1 VATQTRNPTSEVA
14 VTGTWSGTSRHL
26 ILDDHPD
33 SGNPATDV
41 TTCSGAG
48 ALVLGF
54 SVFTVPANSTDLSVQ
69 VLYYDFK
76 NGSQGSVAG
85 SLLRCNDTT
94 NRNSSAT
101 HNPGNGNA
109 NIALRT
115 DNYATNPKSAAA
127 WTVAEV
133 NGTGTNGLTAFGVRV
148 TDASPT
154 VAFSS
159 VQLQV
164 TYTPPLE
171 TLTGTGALSAQ
182 DSTLAGSGQVEWTG
196 TGTLAAQASAI
207 AGTGQVEWLGTGA
220 LAAQAA
226 TISGTGTV
234 ETVSNDITGTG
245 ALSAQAATVAGAGRG
260 LSTGTGAVAAQAST
274 VSGTGKATWQGTGAL
289 SADAATMSG
298 TGEVTGAVQ
307 GNATSWAAKWR
318 KRVVLNEPRKT
329 ESGVLFN

>member
-1 VATQTRNPTSEVA
+1 MATLTRNPTSEVA

-33 SGNPATDV
+33 SGNPAADV
-41 TTCSGAG
+41 TTCSAAG
-48 ALVLGF
+48 TLVLGF
-54 SVFTVPANSTDLSVQ
+54 SVFTVPANSTGISVQ

-94 NRNSSAT
+94 NRLSAT

-109 NIALRT
+109 AIALRT
-115 DNYATNPKSAAA
+115 DNFANNPKTSTA
-127 WTVAEV
+127 WTVNDV
-133 NGTGTNGLTAFGVRV
+133 NGVGTNGLTAFGISV

-154 VAFSS
+154 VAVSS

-164 TYTPPLE
+164 TYSPPV
-171 TLTGTGALSAQ
+171 TGTGALSAQ
-182 DSTLAGSGQVEWTG
+182 ASTLAGTGQVEWAG
-196 TGTLAAQASAI
+196 TGALAAQASAI
-207 AGTGQVEWLGTGA
+207 AGTGQVEWLGTGS
-220 LAAQAA
+220 LSAQAA
-226 TISGTGTV
+226 TIAGTGTV

-245 ALSAQAATVAGAGRG
+245 ALSAQAATVAGAGLG

-274 VSGTGKATWQGTGAL
+274 VSGTGKATWQGTGVL
-289 SADAATMSG
+289 SAGVATMSG
-298 TGEVTGAVQ
+298 TGEVTGGVVQ

-318 KRVVLNEPRKT
+318 RKVVLNEPRKT